1 MIGTV
6 LLATLATLPPLIP
19 DPRTGAST
27 WSVVP
32 VEGAV
37 PAGGSE
43 GYLVRLPARPD
54 DAWLA
59 RVVALGGRGVPLVA
73 LAAPPPELREYFDAV
88 AFEPG
93 TDPVAAA
100 STGLPWA
107 AEAREPAE
115 AVRALAAGAGAVLVP
130 AQMMDLAAELDGLL
144 PEPQPAGS
152 EGRELATA
160 MRSRDLATVVGI
172 PAGFAGAR
180 VVLPGSW
187 YAAARLAGG
196 GPLPLDTQGQDASV
210 SVPASPGGAVLVAER
225 PPEAVARI
233 GVVEVSA
240 ERLPTVAEVLARHHR
255 AAARQERLFS
265 RWQATQRLAVRVWVA
280 ELSRSF
286 EVAFE
291 GPAFFERGSGTDW
304 EIAGAWVDGV
314 AWPVDD
320 VPDLPLLE
328 PERPPVPPLAVRLDP
343 GWRYELLGVEEAA
356 GRRCWAL
363 GFESG
368 GGGAGARRRGKAC
381 LEAESF
387 ALVALDETAEGL
399 TGDVRSTRAVTSFE
413 PVDVPGGTLWLPL
426 AVVADDLMTAFGGS
440 ATVHRELTLRYR
452 AIEPDGFSDSRSAA
466 WARPGRMLRD
476 TPAGIV
482 PLVPDGRG
490 GRVAGG
496 GPPPRQRFIIGGVIV
511 DPGIETPIPYGGLQI
526 QDFRFRG
533 RDEQLRAMIAAVVND
548 VAWSRRSGASEV
560 TARAFVQA
568 LSFESEFNVGGEE
581 VESQA
586 VELRRQRVGV
596 GVARSLGPVR
606 LLLDAG
612 VDWLDFSEAD
622 TTDPR
627 FVLPVDGWEWNA
639 RAEAT
644 AAFGATTVTLSAEQG
659 WRPDWEAWGLDGGEE
674 PEKRFRRGRL
684 MVVHEAAPLPM
695 SKLHL
700 DAELLAGDDVDR
712 FSAFAPGRWAAARIR
727 GVAAN
732 RFLADRLAVAR
743 ASLSLPLAPKVRVE
757 GGVDLAWVRDPF
769 SGYHARPVN
778 GVGVSASFPGPWR
791 TLVQAGLGVPLS
803 TPGARAVTFELF
815 VLRPLGGK
823 ESEARR
829 VR

>member
-1 MIGTV
+1 MIAATV
-6 LLATLATLPPLIP
+6 LATLVTFPPLIP
-19 DPRTGAST
+19 DPRAGVSN

-32 VEGAV
+32 VEGAA
-37 PAGGSE
+37 PAEGSA
-43 GYLVRLPARPD
+43 GYLVELPDRPD
-54 DAWLA
+54 DAWFA
-59 RVVALGGRGVPLVA
+59 RVVALGGIGVPLVA
-73 LAAPPPELREYFDAV
+73 LGTPPPEVREYFDAAVV
-88 AFEPG
+88 AAETDPG
-93 TDPVAAA
+93 TAAAA
-100 STGLPWA
+100 SGSMPRIGEA
-107 AEAREPAE
+107 ADAAR
-115 AVRALAAGAGAVLVP
+115 AVRLLAAGASAVLVP
-130 AQMMDLAAELDGLL
+130 AQLAPLAAELDGLL
-144 PEPQPAGS
+144 PEPAPARAGNV
-152 EGRELATA
+152 ELATA

-172 PAGFAGAR
+172 PSGFPGGQVA
-180 VVLPGSW
+180 LPGAW
-187 YAAARLAGG
+187 YAAARRAGG
-196 GPLPLDTQGQDASV
+196 DALPLDASGANAV
-210 SVPASPGGAVLVAER
+210 VTVPPTPDGAVVVVAR
-225 PPEAVARI
+225 PPEAVATI

-265 RWQATQRLAVRVWVA
+265 RWQATQRLTVRVWVG

-291 GPAFFERGSGTDW
+291 GPAFFERGTGTDW
-304 EIAGAWVDGV
+304 EIASAWVDGV

-320 VPDLPLLE
+320 LPDLPLLE

-368 GGGAGARRRGKAC
+368 GGGAGARRRGLAH
-381 LEAESF
+381 LDAESF
-387 ALVALDETAEGL
+387 ALVALDERAEGL

-413 PVDVPGGTLWLPL
+413 SVEFAGGTLWLPHS
-426 AVVADDLMTAFGGS
+426 VVADDMMTAFGGS
-440 ATVHRELTLRYR
+440 ATVHRELTLLDRS
-452 AIEPDGFSDSRSAA
+452 IEPDGFSASRSAA

-476 TPAGIV
+476 TSAGLV

-533 RDEQLRAMIAAVVND
+533 RNEQLRALIAAVVND
-548 VAWSRRSGASEV
+548 VAWSRRSGATEI

-568 LSFESEFNVGGEE
+568 LAFESEFDVDGEE
-581 VESQA
+581 LEAQA

-596 GVARSLGPVR
+596 GVARSFGPVR
-606 LLLDAG
+606 VLLDGG
-612 VDWLDFSEAD
+612 VDWLDFAEAN
-622 TTDPR
+622 TTDPG
-627 FVLPVDGWEWNA
+627 FVLPADGWEWNA
-639 RAEAT
+639 RVEAT
-644 AAFGATTVTLSAEQG
+644 GSFGPTTVTLSAEQG
-659 WRPDWEAWGLDGGEE
+659 WRPDWEAWGLGGAEE
-674 PEKRFRRGRL
+674 PEKRFRRGRFL
-684 MVVHEAAPLPM
+684 VVYEATPLPM
-695 SKLHL
+695 SKFHL
-700 DAELLAGDDVDR
+700 DAELLAGDDLDR

-757 GGVDLAWVRDPF
+757 GGVDFAWVRDPF

-778 GVGVSASFPGPWR
+778 GVGLSASFPGLWR
-791 TLVQAGLGVPLS
+791 TLVQAALGVPLS
-803 TPGARAVTFELF
+803 TPGKRAVTFELF
-815 VLRPLGGK
+815 VLRPLGGRTGK
-823 ESEARR
+823 PR
-829 VR
+829 